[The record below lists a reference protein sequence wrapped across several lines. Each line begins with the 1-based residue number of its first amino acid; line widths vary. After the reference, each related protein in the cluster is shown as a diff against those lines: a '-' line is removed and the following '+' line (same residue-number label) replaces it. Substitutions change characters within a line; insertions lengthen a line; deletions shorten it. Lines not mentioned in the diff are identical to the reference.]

1 MADTLAAAAATA
13 AAGAG
18 ADPSTA
24 TLQPA
29 LGDGGRPKVLILTGP
44 TAVGKTKASLALA
57 ARLGG
62 EIISADSVQVYRGLD
77 IGSDKIRPE
86 ERQGIPHHL
95 LDVLDPSEDFSAGDF
110 FAAARRAAEDILR
123 RGKTPIVVGGT
134 GFYLRWFIH
143 GKPSTPMA
151 TAASEAAAAAR
162 IEQAC
167 TEAAAARG
175 GGDLSPEERWA
186 AAVALVESLGDA
198 ATAERLRGE
207 FNNQYRLLRVVDIL
221 LQSGGK
227 PLADLDLNEE
237 RPTDYDCRCFFL
249 HRPRLELYRRID
261 ARVEEMVA
269 GGLLQECQM
278 LLDSGIQPNSN
289 CGSRAIGY
297 RQGLEF
303 LQRCHADPA
312 GITEQAVIELV
323 KQVQAASRK
332 LCHRQMTWFR
342 DEEMFR
348 WIDATAGEEAVLAE
362 MLECWAA
369 PQHEGGCG
377 NSGRLTKAEE
387 QEMKRYVAKLR
398 LFYKGSEATQA
409 AVAEAA
415 ALVAARAGSGAAAAA
430 EGGAG
435 DQQAAGEAQAAGE
448 EQAASAQQQA
458 AAPAVAAPVP

>member
-1 MADTLAAAAATA
+1 MADTAAASAASG
-13 AAGAG
+13 GAG
-18 ADPSTA
+18 PAPAPAHTSA
-24 TLQPA
+24 AHHASAA
-29 LGDGGRPKVLILTGP
+29 LGDGSRPKVLILTGP

-57 ARLGG
+57 AELGG

-86 ERQGIPHHL
+86 ERQGISHHL

-110 FAAARRAAEDILR
+110 FVAARRAAEDILQ
-123 RGKTPIVVGGT
+123 RGKVPIVVGGT

-143 GKPSTPMA
+143 GKPNTPVA

-162 IEQAC
+162 LEQAYA
-167 TEAAAARG
+167 EAAAAKG

-186 AAVALVESLGDA
+186 AGVALVAALGDA
-198 ATAERLRGE
+198 ESAERLRGE
-207 FNNQYRLLRVVDIL
+207 YNNQYRLLRVVDIL

-227 PLADLDLNEE
+227 PLADQDLSDEH
-237 RPTDYDCRCFFL
+237 PTDYDCRCFFL

-261 ARVEEMVA
+261 ARVEDMVA

-278 LLDSGIQPNSN
+278 LLNGGMQPNTN

-303 LQRCHADPA
+303 LQRCHADP
-312 GITEQAVIELV
+312 GSITEQAVIELV
-323 KQVQAASRK
+323 KQIQAASRK

-362 MLECWAA
+362 LLERWAA

-387 QEMKRYVAKLR
+387 QEMRRYVAKLR
-398 LFYKGSEATQA
+398 LFYKGSEGTER
-409 AVAEAA
+409 AVAEVA
-415 ALVAARAGSGAAAAA
+415 ALVAARASSGAAGAAAA
-430 EGGAG
+430 GSDG
-435 DQQAAGEAQAAGE
+435 QQAAGE
-448 EQAASAQQQA
+448 EQQA
-458 AAPAVAAPVP
+458 AAGQQPAAATEAAAVP